1 VQVDTVETFVEK
13 HKPKLFGYL
22 LRMTGDYEHASDI
35 MQESFTR
42 YLEHYADQ
50 APSAALLYTIAR
62 NVLFDRSRSR
72 IRLVELDEHADQGG
86 FHPEHEL
93 LVKEEYRAF
102 LKAFQRLSE
111 DERNILSLAV
121 STQMSYREIGE
132 VVAMSESNVKV
143 KIHRARQKLREILK
157 GGVQ

>member
-1 VQVDTVETFVEK
+1 VDTVETFVEK

-62 NVLFDRSRSR
+62 NVLFDRTRSK
-72 IRLVELDEHADQGG
+72 IRLVELAEHADQNVS
-86 FHPEHEL
+86 HQESEL
-93 LVKEEYRAF
+93 MVKEEYRAF
-102 LKAFQRLSE
+102 LEAFQKLSE
-111 DERNILSLAV
+111 DERNVLSLVV

-132 VVAMSESNVKV
+132 VVSTSESNVKV
-143 KIHRARQKLREILK
+143 RIHRARQKLKEILK